1 MGMVQAGR
9 RLTAENWAAVAL
21 EALGEGGLAAVA
33 VEPLAVR
40 LGATKG
46 SFYWHFPTRD
56 ALVAAALALWEQ
68 QSTEAKIAMLDAE
81 PDPVARLRM
90 LFTQASQRAGR
101 DPIEINIRAASNH
114 ALVAPVLR
122 RVMERRIGYVIGL
135 FEQIG
140 YSHPES
146 VRRGMFGY
154 AAYIGHS
161 EMTAR
166 LPGVLPIDSAGGLA
180 AYVESVLDLLLCDRP
195 DQQRAT
201 PS

>member
-1 MGMVQAGR
+1 MEMVQGDR
-9 RLTAENWAAVAL
+9 RLTAEDWAAVAL

-40 LGATKG
+40 LGVTKG
-46 SFYWHFPTRD
+46 SFYWHFSNRD
-56 ALVAAALALWEQ
+56 ALVAAALARWEH
-68 QSTEAKIAMLDAE
+68 QSTEAKIAVLDVE

-90 LFTQASQRAGR
+90 LFTQGSQRAGR
-101 DPIEINIRAASNH
+101 DPIEVNIRAASSH

-140 YSHPES
+140 YSHAES
-146 VRRGMFGY
+146 VNRGIFGY
-154 AAYIGHS
+154 AAHVGHS
-161 EMTAR
+161 EVTAR
-166 LPGVLPIDSAGGLA
+166 LPGVLPIDGAGGLA
-180 AYVESVLDLLLCDRP
+180 AYVESVLDLLLRDRP